1 MASGIIYL
9 AIIGMWVAYFLP
21 RWVHNKN
28 EFSGKHVERYKS
40 ALRVVASNTPGAQIG
55 TGVIY
60 TDVDRAG
67 RVAQQL
73 MRRRIIFSIIFIS
86 LILTTAGAVMQTFSL
101 IAIAIP
107 VTAGLIYI
115 AHVRRQVNSERIQRR
130 RVDQLHR
137 TTEGISHT
145 NLADVLTPKS
155 HSEIVINQDHWVPLA
170 ERELTGITLLPKGT
184 AQSRAE
190 WQPNE
195 IPVPTYVNAPK
206 AVPSKR
212 IIDLTEPGKWT
223 EEQQRLEREA
233 LAAAA
238 PSRDEIFDQQLAD
251 EAVERLRE
259 VRAANE

>member
-28 EFSGKHVERYKS
+28 EFSGKSVERYKS
-40 ALRVVASNTPGAQIG
+40 ALRVVASATPGAQIG
-55 TGVIY
+55 SGAIY

-73 MRRRIIFSIIFIS
+73 MRRRIIFSLITTT
-86 LILTTAGAVMQTFSL
+86 LILTTAGAIMQTFTY

-107 VTAGLIYI
+107 VTGLLLYI
-115 AHVRRQVNSERIQRR
+115 AHVRRQENSERITRR

-137 TTEGISHT
+137 TTEGVSHT
-145 NLADVLTPKS
+145 NLADVLSHNS
-155 HSEIVINQDHWVPLA
+155 HSEVKVNQDHWIPLS
-170 ERELTGITLLPKGT
+170 ERELTGVTLLPKGT

-206 AVPSKR
+206 AVQSKR
-212 IIDLTEPGKWT
+212 VLDLPEPGRWT
-223 EEQQRLEREA
+223 EEQERLEREA

-238 PSRDEIFDQQLAD
+238 PSRDEVFDQQLAD
-251 EAVERLRE
+251 EAVQKLRE
-259 VRAANE
+259 MRAANE

>member
-28 EFSGKHVERYKS
+28 EFSGKSVERYKS
-40 ALRVVASNTPGAQIG
+40 ALQVVASTTPGAQIG

-73 MRRRIIFSIIFIS
+73 MRRRIIFSIIFTS
-86 LILTTAGAVMQTFSL
+86 LILTTVGAAMQTISA

-107 VTAGLIYI
+107 VTAGLIYV
-115 AHVRRQVNSERIQRR
+115 AHVRRQVNGERIQRR
-130 RVDQLHR
+130 RVNQLHR
-137 TTEGISHT
+137 TTEGVSHT
-145 NLADVLTPKS
+145 NLAEVLTHKS
-155 HSEIVINQDHWVPLA
+155 HSEVVINQDHWVPLA
-170 ERELTGITLLPKGT
+170 ERELTGVTLLPKGT